1 MQYNIFER
9 SSSELL
15 TGIEWKGVG
24 YGSLTFGG
32 YDSSRYEPNDVSFHL
47 AGDVTRD
54 LVVGLKAITT
64 TSSVGLRSLLPLP
77 IWTYIDSTQTMIYL
91 PNASCKAFETNFQ
104 LVWDEKDQTYWVND
118 DLHDRLKITNPR
130 INFTLSDSLETEGP
144 TVEIVL
150 PYASFDLA
158 VKNPMANNKT
168 RVFPLRRAIDESQYS
183 LGRTFLQEA

>member
-1 MQYNIFER
+1 M
-9 SSSELL
+9 L
-15 TGIEWKGVG
+15 TGIEWKDVA

-64 TSSVGLRSLLPLP
+64 TSSDGLISLLSFP
-77 IWTYIDSTQTMIYL
+77 IWTYIDSTQAMIYL
-91 PNASCKAFETNFQ
+91 PNASCKAFEETFQ
-104 LVWDEKDQTYWVND
+104 LSWDENDQTYWVDD
-118 DLHDRLKITNPR
+118 DLHDRLKITNPT

-144 TVEIVL
+144 TVDIGL

-158 VKNPMANNKT
+158 VKNPMADNKT
-168 RVFPLRRAIDESQYS
+168 RFFPLRRAIDESQYT